1 MITPWK
7 VHGLAMISSSTIQM
21 KWGES
26 EQDGGRIK
34 EWEGGEDVD
43 WGVEYGIGWGCG
55 VLFI

>member
-1 MITPWK
+1 
-7 VHGLAMISSSTIQM
+7 MISSSTIQM

-26 EQDGGRIK
+26 EQGGGRIK
-34 EWEGGEDVD
+34 EWEGGEDVE